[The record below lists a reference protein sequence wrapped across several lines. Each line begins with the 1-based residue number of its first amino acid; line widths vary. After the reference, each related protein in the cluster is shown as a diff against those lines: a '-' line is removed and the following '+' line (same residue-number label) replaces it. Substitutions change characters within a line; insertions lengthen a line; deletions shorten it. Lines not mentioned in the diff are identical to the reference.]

1 MSYYVYILAS
11 QPNGTL
17 YIGVTNNLIKRIWQ
31 HKNNLVEGFTKQ
43 YSVHTLVYFE
53 QYNWINEALL
63 REKQLKKWNRNWK
76 IRLIKKNNPHWK
88 DLYEKILYV
97 DSRLRGN
104 DKNMKKYH
112 AIVLIIFLIGALLRF
127 TNLNWDS
134 YQAFHP
140 DERNIAW
147 AVTRIHWFDE
157 LNPKFFAY
165 GGLPIYLYKI
175 LSDITAWATHD
186 PSWTTDWGKIAVV
199 GRYVSATLSSLSLPF
214 IYLVGFRFFSPAVG
228 VLAMFFL
235 AFSPWAI
242 REAHFATTETML
254 VFFLLLLLLVSYCH
268 CERSEAI
275 PLRLPRP
282 LRGLAMTIGSGIIL
296 GLAIAAKTT
305 SLLFLI
311 IPLLSIWLSSH
322 TIRHRI
328 SMTLIL
334 LFFSGAYFLLT
345 SPYTIIDYPHFL
357 ESMKYETGVA
367 LGRFSVPYTLQFF
380 RSIPYIYQLQTML
393 WQAGPVAIIGIVGI
407 IMLTTNMVYMYIVSF
422 PRKRESSFQK
432 ATKYW
437 IPASAGMTTQKR
449 MNVSSLLLFL
459 IFPLIY
465 GVWSGSWY
473 AKFSRYTVP
482 LLPFATLASAWLMV
496 FLFQKLSKQKI
507 YLYIC
512 IFVYLL
518 IGVSHT
524 LWGLMNWTI
533 YLRPQTRIEA
543 SQWIYDHV
551 PLGANLLTEHW
562 NDGLPVDIH
571 GGKNPSEYPRELLNV
586 YDTDTDEKMRTLA
599 DQLVQADYIILSTR
613 RMWGTLPRLSEKYP
627 ATSRFYTLLL
637 SGQLGYTE
645 VAVFTSYPSL
655 FGIVIND
662 DPAEE
667 SIQVFDHPTVRI
679 FQNTRKLPKEE
690 VEKKIKGS

>member
-1 MSYYVYILAS
+1 MIIL
-11 QPNGTL
+11 
-17 YIGVTNNLIKRIWQ
+17 
-31 HKNNLVEGFTKQ
+31 
-43 YSVHTLVYFE
+43 
-53 QYNWINEALL
+53 
-63 REKQLKKWNRNWK
+63 
-76 IRLIKKNNPHWK
+76 
-88 DLYEKILYV
+88 
-97 DSRLRGN
+97 
-104 DKNMKKYH
+104 
-112 AIVLIIFLIGALLRF
+112 IFLIGALLRF

-134 YQAFHP
+134 FQAFHP

-214 IYLVGFRFFSPAVG
+214 IYLVGSRFFSPAVG
-228 VLAMFFL
+228 VIALFFL

-305 SLLFLI
+305 SLLFLV
-311 IPLLSIWLSSH
+311 IPLSSIWLSSNVN
-322 TIRHRI
+322 RHRI
-328 SMTLIL
+328 SMTFIL
-334 LFFSGAYFLLT
+334 LFATSTYFLLT
-345 SPYTIIDYPHFL
+345 SPYTVIDYPHFL
-357 ESMKYETGVA
+357 ESMQYETGVA
-367 LGRFSVPYTLQFF
+367 LGRFSVPYTLQFLHTT
-380 RSIPYIYQLQTML
+380 PYLYQIQTML
-393 WQAGPVAIIGIVGI
+393 WQVGPVAIIGIVGI

-459 IFPLIY
+459 IFPTLY
-465 GVWSGSWY
+465 FLWSGSWY

-482 LLPFATLASAWLMV
+482 FLPFATLAAAWLMV

-518 IGVSHT
+518 IGVSHA
-524 LWGLMNWTI
+524 LWGLSNWTI

-551 PLGANLLTEHW
+551 PTGANLLTEHW
-562 NDGLPVDIH
+562 NDGLPVDIPPH
-571 GGKNPSEYPRELLNV
+571 GKNPSDYPRELMAV
-586 YDTDTDEKMRTLA
+586 YDADTDGKVNTLA
-599 DQLVQADYIILSTR
+599 AQLANADYIILSTR
-613 RMWGTLPRLSEKYP
+613 RMWGTLPHLTEKYP
-627 ATSRFYTLLL
+627 VTSRFYTLLL
-637 SGQLGYTE
+637 SDQLGYKE
-645 VAVFTSYPSL
+645 VASFTSYPSL

-662 DPAEE
+662 DEAEE

-679 FQNTRKLPKEE
+679 FQNIQKFTKEE
-690 VEKKIKGS
+690 VEKKIKQKNILSMGS